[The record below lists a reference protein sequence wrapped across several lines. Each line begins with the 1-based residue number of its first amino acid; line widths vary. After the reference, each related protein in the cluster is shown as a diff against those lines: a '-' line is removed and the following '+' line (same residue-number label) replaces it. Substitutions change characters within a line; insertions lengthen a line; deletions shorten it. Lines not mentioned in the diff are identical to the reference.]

1 MIVITAPT
9 STIGRILVNDLLAD
23 DLLDSGARL
32 RLVAR
37 DPQRLDPEVRNHPGV
52 EVVKGSHGDP
62 AVIDQACA
70 GAEAV
75 FWLAPDEP
83 TAPSLQAA
91 YVDFTRPACDA
102 FARHGVQRVVAI
114 SALGRGTSLGE
125 RAGMVTASL
134 AMCDLIAASGVAFR
148 AVACPSFMHNLLNH
162 AKAIKEKNMFFMMAA
177 PDLKNPTVATRD
189 IAATAARLL
198 LDPSWNGS
206 GQVACL
212 GPENLSPNDMAQI
225 ISDVLGTEVG
235 YQQLPGAALKDRL
248 TGFGMSDAM
257 AQGMVDMFDAK
268 NQGLD
273 LAEPRTAESTTPTA
287 FRQWCEEVLKPAV
300 AAA

>member
-9 STIGRILVNDLLAD
+9 STIGRVLVGDLLAR
-23 DLLDSGARL
+23 GARL

-37 DPQRLDPEVRNHPGV
+37 DPSRLAPEVRERAEV
-52 EVVKGSHGDP
+52 EVVTGSHGDP

-75 FWLAPDEP
+75 FWLAPDDGS
-83 TAPSLQAA
+83 APSTEAA

-102 FARHGVQRVVAI
+102 FARHGVKRVVGI
-114 SALGRGTSLGE
+114 SALGRGTALAD
-125 RAGMVTASL
+125 RAGLVTSSL
-134 AMCDLIAASGVAFR
+134 AMGDLIAASGVAYR
-148 AVACPSFMHNLLNH
+148 AVTCPSFMHNLLNH
-162 AKAIKEKNMFFMMAA
+162 ARAIKEKGMFFMMAD
-177 PDLKNPTVATRD
+177 PDLKSPTVATRD

-198 LDPSWNGS
+198 LDDAWTGAGEVP
-206 GQVACL
+206 CL
-212 GPENLSPNDMAQI
+212 GPEDLSPNEMARI
-225 ISDVLGTEVG
+225 ISEVLGTDVG
-235 YQQLPGAALKDRL
+235 YQQIPGAALKDRL
-248 TGFGMSDAM
+248 TGFGMTDAM

-273 LAEPRTAESTTPTA
+273 LAQPRTAESTTPTT

>member
-9 STIGRILVNDLLAD
+9 STIGRVLVR
-23 DLLDSGARL
+23 DLLDHDLHDGGVRL

-37 DPQRLDPEVRNHPGV
+37 DPSRIAPEVRERTEV
-52 EVVKGSHGDP
+52 EVIKGSHGDA
-62 AVIDQACA
+62 AVMDQACA

-75 FWLAPDEP
+75 FWLAPDDGS
-83 TAPSLQAA
+83 APSTDAS

-102 FARHGVQRVVAI
+102 FARHGVKRVVAI
-114 SALGRGTSLGE
+114 SALGRGTALAD
-125 RAGMVTASL
+125 RAGIVTSSL
-134 AMCDLIAASGVAFR
+134 AMGDLIAASGVAYR

-162 AKAIKEKNMFFMMAA
+162 AKAIKEKGMFFMMAD
-177 PDLKNPTVATRD
+177 PDLKTPTVATRD

-198 LDPSWNGS
+198 LDDSWS
-206 GQVACL
+206 GAGDVACL
-212 GPENLSPNDMAQI
+212 GPENLSANEMAQI
-225 ISDVLGTEVG
+225 ISEVLGTEVG
-235 YQQLPGAALKDRL
+235 YRQIPGAALKDRL
-248 TGFGMSDAM
+248 LGFGMSEAM

-273 LAEPRTAESTTPTA
+273 LAEPRTAESTTPTT